1 MIRAPILKGATVE
14 AFLSTLDADGRVVDE
29 ETEITMD
36 ENGFTMLIVS
46 NKADDFFD
54 PARNNIRGR
63 SDWTGYDLDPTDDDP
78 GDPTHRGTLG
88 GHLVVRIPAYGNA
101 TFKFPI
107 MKAKRVVHPAV
118 YYLKEPDES
127 EDWASIT
134 RGPNDFTT
142 AREIYAQLGIE
153 LKFTTV
159 SKVLTSQQDTEIYD
173 DDTPWD
179 GKVVRNVAFT
189 STQTALWSTPVYSEL
204 PLVREAAVI
213 PTKGAPFYH
222 ARNPTLVY
230 VSSAINLNKIQGE
243 GYNPAGI
250 SEKVDSAMFA
260 GFAMVTLLF
269 KDSTTL
275 AHELGHLLGL
285 DHTHD
290 FSQWY
295 LMRGKKIAAP
305 GDNPLMSPLHF
316 PKRDADWLMR
326 HQPDRPGLTLAKSYL
341 P

>member
-1 MIRAPILKGATVE
+1 
-14 AFLSTLDADGRVVDE
+14 
-29 ETEITMD
+29 
-36 ENGFTMLIVS
+36 
-46 NKADDFFD
+46 
-54 PARNNIRGR
+54 
-63 SDWTGYDLDPTDDDP
+63 
-78 GDPTHRGTLG
+78 
-88 GHLVVRIPAYGNA
+88 
-101 TFKFPI
+101 

-127 EDWASIT
+127 ADWASIT

-159 SKVLTSQQDTEIYD
+159 SKVLTPQQDTEIYD

-179 GKVVRNVAFT
+179 GKVERNVAFT

-204 PLVREAAVI
+204 PLVREAAAI

-230 VSSAINLNKIQGE
+230 VSSAIDLN
-243 GYNPAGI
+243 AGAEERAGVALSSD
-250 SEKVDSAMFA
+250 SEMFA
-260 GFAMVTLLF
+260 GFAMVTLLY

-285 DHTHD
+285 GHSHD

-316 PKRDADWLMR
+316 PKRDADWLLR
-326 HQPDRPGLTLAKSYL
+326 HHPNRLGLKLATSFIQ
-341 P
+341 